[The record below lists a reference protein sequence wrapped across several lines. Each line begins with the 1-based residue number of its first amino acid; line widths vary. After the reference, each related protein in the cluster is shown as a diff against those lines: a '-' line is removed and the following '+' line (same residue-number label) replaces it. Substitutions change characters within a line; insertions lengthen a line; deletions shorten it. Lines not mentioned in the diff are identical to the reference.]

1 MTLSETQAL
10 LYELITAPRGVG
22 FGLGARGLTEEDLGA
37 VVRGDVRLSA
47 VDRVD
52 IYANMYFYRILD
64 VLREEYPRTLAVVG
78 EAAFHDLVTDYL
90 LAHRPAHPS
99 LREVGLALPS
109 FLAAQA
115 SSLGMPWLF
124 ELARLERAH
133 LELFDGP
140 DAHPLTILD
149 LRSVADDPTELAA
162 LAVQLVPSHVL
173 ITNAF
178 TLSPVWQ
185 FSETRSGPPPSPG
198 FPSLR
203 PEVLLVWRQGMVVR
217 HRAVTDAAEAL
228 ALEHAAGGT
237 TIGALCEA
245 LAAPV
250 SAAEEGADA
259 TRAFQRLAAWTDDGL
274 LRRAEGP
281 TAKIGP

>member
-1 MTLSETQAL
+1 MTLSETQGL
-10 LYELITAPRGVG
+10 LYDLITAPRGVAV
-22 FGLGARGLTEEDLGA
+22 GLGARGLTEGDLSA
-37 VVRGDVRLSA
+37 VVRSDARLSA

-64 VLREEYPRTLAVVG
+64 VLREEYPRTLAAVG
-78 EAAFHDLVTDYL
+78 EAAFHDLITDYL
-90 LAHRPAHPS
+90 LVHRPAHAS
-99 LREVGLALPS
+99 LREVGAALPI

-115 SSLGMPWLF
+115 STFGRPWLF

-149 LRSVADDPTELAA
+149 LRSMAVDPTELAA

-173 ITNAF
+173 VTNAF

-185 FSETRSGPPPSPG
+185 LAETRPGSPVFAG
-198 FPSLR
+198 VPSLL
-203 PEVLLVWRQGMVVR
+203 PEVLLVWRQGLVVR
-217 HRAVTDAAEAL
+217 HRAVTDAAEAR
-228 ALEHAAGGT
+228 ALERAVPGT
-237 TIGALCEA
+237 TIGALCET

-250 SAAEEGADA
+250 SEAGEAADA
-259 TRAFQRLAAWTDDGL
+259 ARAFQRLAAWTDDGL
-274 LRRAEGP
+274 LSRAEGP
-281 TAKIGP
+281 TAR